1 MWPGDNKGKILVVD
15 DDESVTTSLSMLLK
29 RAGYVPLVAFDPPQ
43 ALALA
48 REHKPDLVIHDMNFS
63 QATSG
68 VEGLSLLHAI
78 RALNPQ
84 IPVILI
90 TAWASIDLAV
100 KGMKLGASDFLAK
113 PWSNDR
119 LLQIVGTALE
129 IQNSKADTTV
139 TRAKLDEQYELSAI
153 IGHDPKLLQLLET
166 VGRISATDAPVLILG
181 ESGTGKELIADAIH
195 ANSKRCDRPL
205 VKVNLGG
212 IPGNLFESEMF
223 GHVKGAFTDAKT
235 ERAGRFEA
243 AGNGSIFLDEIGDLD
258 KASQVKLLRVLQ
270 DQTYQPLG
278 SSVSRTANVRVI
290 AATNRDLEAMVVD
303 KLFREDLLYRINLI
317 TLRLPCLRERRQDI
331 PELAHH
337 VVRQVCQRYGYA
349 QMQLSDAA
357 IQWLQQQH
365 WPGNIR
371 ELRQTIERTVLISD
385 ELELTPSSFQDAGRL
400 GKQTTT
406 HAPDL
411 PVGSM
416 TLEEMEKAMILKA
429 LKQYENNLQ
438 QVAYALGLSR
448 QALYRRIEKYG
459 VVV

>member
-1 MWPGDNKGKILVVD
+1 L
-15 DDESVTTSLSMLLK
+15 
-29 RAGYVPLVAFDPPQ
+29 
-43 ALALA
+43 
-48 REHKPDLVIHDMNFS
+48 
-63 QATSG
+63 
-68 VEGLSLLHAI
+68 
-78 RALNPQ
+78 
-84 IPVILI
+84 PVILI
-90 TAWASIDLAV
+90 TAWGSIDLAV

-113 PWSNDR
+113 PWSNER
-119 LLQIVGTALE
+119 LLQIVATALE
-129 IQNSKADTTV
+129 IQDSKADTTV
-139 TRAKLDEQYELSAI
+139 TRAKLDQQYELSNI

-195 ANSKRCDRPL
+195 SNSKRRAKPL

-223 GHVKGAFTDAKT
+223 GHVKGAFTDAKA

-243 AGNGSIFLDEIGDLD
+243 ATNGSIFLDEIGDLD

-278 SSVSRTANVRVI
+278 SSVTRTANVRVI
-290 AATNRDLEAMVVD
+290 AATNRDLETLVAEN
-303 KLFREDLLYRINLI
+303 LFREDLLYRINLI
-317 TLRLPCLRERRQDI
+317 TLRLPPLRERRQDI

-337 VVRQVCQRYGYA
+337 VTKQVCERYNYPP
-349 QMQLSDAA
+349 MQLSDAA
-357 IQWLQQQH
+357 VLWLQQQQ

-371 ELRQTIERTVLISD
+371 ELRQTIERAVLISD
-385 ELELTPSSFQDAGRL
+385 EPELTPRSFQDAGRL
-400 GKQTTT
+400 GKQNTM
-406 HAPDL
+406 HSPEL

-429 LKQYENNLQ
+429 LEQYENNLS